1 MTFLL
6 SAEDSRR
13 VDQFAVR
20 LGVESFTL
28 MQNAGRRA
36 AQIIRRYYDPCRVH
50 ILCGSGNNGGDGF
63 ITAIYLLQHG
73 FDVRVFLLGE
83 RHDLKN
89 DAARAAALW
98 PGKTSPLDSDHS
110 RAELIVDALF
120 GTGLTRPLEGA
131 AASCAHIITEAIFA
145 PTVALDMPS
154 GVNCDDG
161 QELGAAFRA
170 DHTIAF
176 AYPHPGHFLL
186 PGRLNCGQI
195 HVADIGIPD
204 GISDQALAGIAPQCW
219 LNHPLYWRDIFEPP
233 DLSAHK
239 YQRGHAT
246 IYAGDPQKGGA
257 AKLAA
262 RAALRIGAGLVTLN
276 CSKEWM
282 QIHAAQLISIMCEE
296 DDITAALKD
305 PRRTAT
311 LIGPGYGLTKE
322 KSIQQTLALLKTTA
336 HNVLDADALTAFEQQ
351 PETLFA
357 AIKDKSEGAVVLTP
371 HEGEYQRLFPDLNDQ
386 SKLIRAQKAAQR
398 SGAIILLKGPDSVIS
413 SPEGQVVI
421 NANAPS
427 WLATAGTGDVLAG
440 MITGLL
446 AQKKSPFESA
456 PFESAPFESAPFES
470 VCAAC
475 FLHGHLGQIAGRGM
489 IAEDLPDLIPEAMEE
504 IIDE

>member
-13 VDQFAVR
+13 TDQLAAR
-20 LGVESFTL
+20 LGIESFTL

-63 ITAIYLLQHG
+63 ITAIYLLQYG
-73 FDVRVFLLGE
+73 FDVRIFLLGK

-89 DAARAAALW
+89 DAALAAALW
-98 PGKTSPLDSDHS
+98 QGKTYPLDSDHS
-110 RAELIVDALF
+110 RAELIIDALF
-120 GTGLTRPLEGA
+120 GTGLTRPLEGV
-131 AASCAHIITEAIFA
+131 AASIVQTIAQTTFA

-161 QELGAAFRA
+161 QELGVAFRA

-195 HVADIGIPD
+195 HVADIGIL
-204 GISDQALAGIAPQCW
+204 DQALTELREIAPQCW

-233 DLSAHK
+233 DLPAHK

-246 IYAGDPQKGGA
+246 ICAGDPQKGGA

-262 RAALRIGAGLVTLN
+262 RAAGRIGAGLVTLN
-276 CSKEWM
+276 CSKDWM
-282 QIHAAQLISIMCEE
+282 QIHAAQLMSIMCEE
-296 DDITAALKD
+296 DDIAIVLKD
-305 PRRTAT
+305 PRRTAA

-322 KSIQQTLALLKTTA
+322 KSMQQVLALLKTAA
-336 HNVLDADALTAFEQQ
+336 HATHVAHAVLDADALTAFEQQ
-351 PETLFA
+351 SEILFA
-357 AIKDKSEGAVVLTP
+357 AIKNKSEGVVVLTP
-371 HEGEYQRLFPDLNDQ
+371 HEGEYQRLFPDLADQ

-398 SGAIILLKGPDSVIS
+398 SGAIIVLKGADTIIA
-413 SPEGQVVI
+413 SPEGNVVI

-446 AQKKSPFESA
+446 AQKKSPFES
-456 PFESAPFESAPFES
+456 

-475 FLHGHLGQIAGRGM
+475 FLHGHLGQIAGRGLM
-489 IAEDLPDLIPEAMEE
+489 AEDLPDLIPEALEDITQDIVKDISNE
-504 IIDE
+504 